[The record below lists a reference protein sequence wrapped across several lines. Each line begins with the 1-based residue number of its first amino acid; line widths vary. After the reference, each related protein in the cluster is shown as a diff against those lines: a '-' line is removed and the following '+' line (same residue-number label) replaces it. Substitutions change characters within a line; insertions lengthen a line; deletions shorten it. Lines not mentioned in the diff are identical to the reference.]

1 MPYKSRGIRAQWDD
15 STMKRAVKDVLMY
28 KKFVKAVA
36 REYSLPLE
44 TLRRKVILARQG
56 AGVEKKLGRPM
67 VLSGEAEAELNQIL
81 RDMESRLYGLTPSD
95 VRRKTE

>member
-1 MPYKSRGIRAQWDD
+1 
-15 STMKRAVKDVLMY
+15 MY
-28 KKFVKAVA
+28 EPHDGWECGTAPGGHH
-36 REYSLPLE
+36 RSLE
-44 TLRRKVILARQG
+44 VRRKVILARQG

-81 RDMESRLYGLTPSD
+81 RDTESRLYGLTPSD